1 MIYAA
6 ALVLAAFLAMFHVS
20 VMQYVEVLGV
30 TPDLLLIFAACFAVL
45 RREEESLVVVPL
57 AGLLRDLTTSDPIGT
72 SVLGFAPIVLLAAAV
87 RLRGMESQFIPS
99 VIVSFTGSIA
109 YVVVTMGVL
118 GMTGHTIDPVQSV
131 IRLALPLAVA
141 DALFTPV
148 LYMPMS
154 WFRAP
159 YEPRV
164 LGRHRIT
171 ASSTR

>member
-6 ALVLAAFLAMFHVS
+6 ALVLAAFLAIFHVS

-30 TPDLLLIFAACFAVL
+30 TPDLLLVFAACFAVL
-45 RREEESLVVVPL
+45 RKEEESLVVVPL
-57 AGLLRDLTTSDPIGT
+57 AGLFRDLTTSDPIGT
-72 SVLGFAPIVLLAAAV
+72 SVLGFAPIVLLAAAI
-87 RLRGMESQFIPS
+87 RLRAMESQFIPA

-109 YVVVTMGVL
+109 YVAVTMGVL
-118 GMTGHTIDPVQSV
+118 GMTGHTIDPLQSL
-131 IRLALPLAVA
+131 IRLALPLAVV

-148 LYMPMS
+148 PYMPMS

-164 LGRHRIT
+164 LGPHRIS
-171 ASSTR
+171 ASTTR